1 MSNDS
6 VLKMLYEQQK
16 GKLSEMTE
24 KFNGTRL
31 VEIYW
36 GELYVK
42 GFKFLDEKGGII
54 AKVGYPEYNY
64 YA

>member
-1 MSNDS
+1 
-6 VLKMLYEQQK
+6 
-16 GKLSEMTE
+16 MTE

-36 GELYVK
+36 GEFFVK
-42 GFKFLDEKGGII
+42 GFMFLDEKGGII
-54 AKVGYPEYNY
+54 AKVGKPEYDY

>member
-1 MSNDS
+1 
-6 VLKMLYEQQK
+6 
-16 GKLSEMTE
+16 MTE

>member
-1 MSNDS
+1 MSSDS
-6 VLKMLYEQQK
+6 VLQKLYEYQK
-16 GKLSEMTE
+16 GKLNEMTE

-36 GELYVK
+36 GEFFVK
-42 GFKFLDEKGGII
+42 GFMFLDEKGGII
-54 AKVGYPEYNY
+54 AKVGKPEYDY